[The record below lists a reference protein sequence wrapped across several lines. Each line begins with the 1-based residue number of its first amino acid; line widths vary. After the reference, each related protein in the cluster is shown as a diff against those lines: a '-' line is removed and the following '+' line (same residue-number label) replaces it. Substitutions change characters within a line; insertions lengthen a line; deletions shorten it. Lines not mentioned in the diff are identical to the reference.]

1 MLTKNQILS
10 FLESNKTFLLT
21 SFNVNKIGIFGSFAN
36 NTQNEKSDLDL
47 IVEFNEDTENLF
59 EVKQKMKKF
68 IETNLNIKVDICR
81 EKYIKNIFKEKI
93 LNDAY
98 YI

>member
-59 EVKQKMKKF
+59 EVKQKMNDVKFRKKEISFSFF
-68 IETNLNIKVDICR
+68 ISLGN
-81 EKYIKNIFKEKI
+81 
-93 LNDAY
+93 
-98 YI
+98 